1 MTDFKIYMKMNVYY
15 EYLKKYYQSED
26 IASIYGVSKYE
37 IKHSNV
43 LSWILKPK
51 EDEAIDYLPI
61 RNLLKLI
68 QRNNEYYDYFNSV
81 DISNALI
88 SDVKVMRERHNIDL
102 LITLKLNDEDYIIVI
117 ENKLESLIHDN
128 QLQVYK
134 DIVLSKYKSYKPLF
148 VFLHP
153 GYKINPE
160 QKKEVGS
167 LNYIS
172 ITYQG
177 IYDFILKDLAEFT
190 NNSETKLLIY
200 YYIHCLACYSSDGV
214 PVLIVTDN
222 ERKCLMSL
230 FEDEQIIKMLD
241 SLYNNENDEYTQFY
255 RENKVL
261 FIQIFNKFISVY
273 SINSIADKMR
283 EILKCK
289 SYILNNTSYKSIG
302 ELLKC
307 IFKTLIEIKG
317 YSLEELKDLIN
328 LYPESVPLLIE
339 EHEID
344 SLRTKTHKSW
354 YLNNPKTIS
363 LNGKTY
369 YVLSAW
375 TVKEYEDLKER
386 INALSKINPT
396 LYGNIALE

>member
-1 MTDFKIYMKMNVYY
+1 MTDFKSYMKMNVYY
-15 EYLKKYYQSED
+15 DYLEKYYKSED
-26 IASIYGVSKYE
+26 IASIYGVSKFE

-43 LSWILKPK
+43 LSWILQPK
-51 EDEAIDYLPI
+51 EDAAIDYLPI
-61 RNLLKLI
+61 RNLLKLL
-68 QRNNEYYDYFNSV
+68 QQKNEYYDYLNSV
-81 DISNALI
+81 DINNALI
-88 SDVKVMRERHNIDL
+88 SNVKVTRERYNIDL
-102 LITLKLNDEDYIIVI
+102 LITLKINNEDYVIVI

-153 GYKINPE
+153 GYRINPE
-160 QKKEVGS
+160 QEQIVGS

-177 IYDFILKDLAEFT
+177 IYDFILSELVEYSND
-190 NNSETKLLIY
+190 SETKLIIS

-222 ERKCLMSL
+222 ERKCLKSL
-230 FEDEQIIKMLD
+230 FEDAEFNKMLD
-241 SLYNNENDEYTQFY
+241 SLYNNKNNEYTKFY
-255 RENKVL
+255 RENKLL
-261 FIQIFNKFISVY
+261 FIQIFNKFNAVY
-273 SINSIADKMR
+273 GLAADKVR
-283 EILKCK
+283 EILKSK
-289 SYILNNTSYKSIG
+289 TYILNNVSYKSIG

-307 IFKTLIEIKG
+307 IFKTLIETKG

-339 EHEID
+339 ETEID
-344 SLRTKTHKSW
+344 NLKTTQKSW

-363 LNGKTY
+363 VNGKTY

-375 TVKEYEDLKER
+375 TVKEYEDLKNKVNELR
-386 INALSKINPT
+386 KVNSKVYRKIT
-396 LYGNIALE
+396 ME